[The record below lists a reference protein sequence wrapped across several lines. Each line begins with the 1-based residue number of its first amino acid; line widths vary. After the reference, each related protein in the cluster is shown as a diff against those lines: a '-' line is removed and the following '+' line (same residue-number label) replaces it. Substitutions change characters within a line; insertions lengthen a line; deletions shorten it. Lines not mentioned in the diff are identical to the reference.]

1 MFVSLKLNEVEVFLL
16 LRKETLLLS
25 FNALKLTE
33 GFFFLQIFYTKV
45 QTEGS

>member
-33 GFFFLQIFYTKV
+33 GFFLQIFYTKV